1 MKKADGV
8 EKYLIFHLKN
18 IFIWKLASNIC
29 IHTHKYVLFNGN
41 LLADK
46 IIRSLINYLKSNHNA
61 KAPLPVNKT
70 LISMEKKEV

>member
-46 IIRSLINYLKSNHNA
+46 IL
-61 KAPLPVNKT
+61 
-70 LISMEKKEV
+70 